1 MLEINMKK
9 TIKPFYLAAA
19 QNGAKVETKDGWKV
33 EILKWDAKSDCP
45 LIGAYVD
52 GEEYEHVGSW
62 TLNGEWG
69 GLSRLDLVM
78 VEYEDEEIP
87 ELGGI
92 RVEPELAAGPRS
104 ETKANSDDYSIE
116 LVDCDNGIF
125 CHIHDFNPDAE
136 DAFFVYKHEEQE
148 QMLGKFLLDSI
159 RAKMDADLCSKV
171 RIEMKIFSEK

>member
-1 MLEINMKK
+1 MKK

-19 QNGAKVETKDGWKV
+19 QNGAKVETKDGNKV
-33 EILKWDAKSDCP
+33 EILKWDAHSDCP
-45 LIGAYVD
+45 LIGVYVGSD
-52 GEEYEHVGSW
+52 GYEHAGSW

-69 GLSRLDLVM
+69 GLSCLDLVI

-92 RVEPELAAGPRS
+92 MAKPELATGFQH

-125 CHIHDFNPDAE
+125 LKVHDFNPDTE
-136 DAFFVYKHEEQE
+136 DAFLVYKHEEQE
-148 QMLGKFLLDSI
+148 QMLGKFLMDSI
-159 RAKMDADLCSKV
+159 RNKMDADLCNKV
-171 RIEMKIFSEK
+171 RIEMKIFSEKE